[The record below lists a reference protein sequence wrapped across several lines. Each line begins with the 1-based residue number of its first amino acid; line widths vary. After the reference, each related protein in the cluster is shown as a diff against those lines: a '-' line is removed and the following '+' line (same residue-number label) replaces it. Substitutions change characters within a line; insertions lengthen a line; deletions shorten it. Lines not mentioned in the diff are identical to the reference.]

1 MKKIIF
7 LSVIGM
13 TAFSCNQKKHEYPKN
28 ADVLADNLKGNVE
41 QTVTT
46 DYKVDSTGKIGEQD
60 SCCIVTIKYDE
71 KGYTTGYSS
80 NNKAGTDKE
89 EETFTHFDNGAMKD
103 VKISKSGNL
112 SSTISV
118 QIDKDGKYSG
128 AAEYDS
134 ANKMKLY
141 FTNILQNDYGQLTGM
156 KKYNADSTFSGTMSN
171 TYDKQIYTGG
181 EMKDSVGKVTSTT
194 TVKLD
199 DKNNL
204 IPKVF

>member
-156 KKYNADSTFSGTMSN
+156 KKYNAIVHLVGQC
-171 TYDKQIYTGG
+171 QIL
-181 EMKDSVGKVTSTT
+181 MTSRFIQE
-194 TVKLD
+194 VK
-199 DKNNL
+199 
-204 IPKVF
+204 